1 MKPSSPFKMAT
12 VMGIQIAFHVLVA
25 IISVQLQPATR
36 LVANVIA
43 TKTFMDIN
51 VAPALMGF
59 MIFQIVMDLLVSDT
73 KSIALSRRS

>member
-1 MKPSSPFKMAT
+1 
-12 VMGIQIAFHVLVA
+12 MGNTTITGNVNHVPAA